1 MREKAREKEVER
13 VERREKGAKKRER
26 ERTFEPDSDLV
37 EDGRRTRR
45 TMK

>member
-26 ERTFEPDSDLV
+26 TFEPDSDLV